1 MASFDSVLAGLAA
14 DGDGFGAHGPEDW
27 LQGRTL
33 YGGMSAALA
42 LKACELAVPD
52 LPPLR
57 AAQIAYVGPAS
68 QDVRLV
74 PTVLRRGKSVT
85 TMACDLL
92 SDGAVALRALFV
104 FGAARES
111 AYAAQPPAPPAC
123 PGPAEAKP
131 LWGPNRP
138 GFTANIDQRLAGGQ
152 PLVSGADSGHL
163 LAWVRHAGP
172 VTPGMPALVA
182 LGDALPP
189 ASFTRFTAPAMISTV
204 TWGFELFE
212 PGPPFAG
219 HADGT
224 GWYLLQSI
232 DDGVGQGYSTQSM
245 AMWDEDGRAVLLARQ
260 SVAIFG

>member
-1 MASFDSVLAGLAA
+1 MADFDSVLAGLTA
-14 DGDGFGAHGPEDW
+14 DGEGFTAHGPDDW

-42 LKACELAVPD
+42 LKACERAVPD

-85 TMACDLL
+85 TVACDLM
-92 SDGAVALRALFV
+92 SDGALALRALFV
-104 FGAARES
+104 FGAARAS
-111 AYAAQPPAPPAC
+111 AYAAEPPAPPAC
-123 PGPAEAKP
+123 AGPEEVPP
-131 LWGPNRP
+131 LWGLGRP
-138 GFTANIDQRLAGGQ
+138 GFSRNIEQRLAGGR
-152 PLVSGADSGHL
+152 PLLSGADEGHV
-163 LAWVRHAGP
+163 LAWVRHSRP
-172 VTPGMPALVA
+172 VNPGSPALVA

-204 TWGFELFE
+204 TWNFELFE
-212 PGPPFAG
+212 SQSPGAR
-219 HADGT
+219 ADGT
-224 GWYLLQSI
+224 GWYLLQAI
-232 DDGVGQGYSTQSM
+232 DDGVGQGYSSQAM
-245 AMWDEDGRAVLLARQ
+245 AMWDEAGHPVLLARQ